1 MRFSRLLLLGVTCVS
16 MTGCANIRYAIE
28 DSDVPVSLSRPA
40 MTGKVSTENRQWFG
54 AAALLTWND
63 YIGSLGQPI
72 PAAVAR
78 TTRKSEGTKGIRVTA
93 IQEEWSPIDIGIN
106 FLVGAVSPLTGGLSQ
121 ALLTMTM
128 TTTTNTEANK

>member
-1 MRFSRLLLLGVTCVS
+1 MRLSKLLMLGVICAG
-16 MTGCANIRYAIE
+16 MTGCTSIRYALE

-40 MTGKVSTENRQWFG
+40 MTGKVTTENRHYFG

-63 YIGSLGQPI
+63 FIGSLSQPI

-93 IQEEWSPIDIGIN
+93 IQEEWSPTDIGIN
-106 FLVGAVSPLTGGLSQ
+106 FLVGAASPLTGGLSQ
-121 ALLTMTM
+121 ALLTL